1 MIRRELQR
9 SRLWLGVWL
18 FGRALCIALSLLPP
32 IELDG
37 PPDSDKLG
45 HFLAYFTLMAWAV
58 MLLQGWRAR
67 LLAAGALVLLGLGL
81 EFAQA
86 TLTTTRQGDA
96 RDMLANALGVMV
108 GLGVALTPGRHLLA
122 WLDAKLRGEKLRD

>member
-1 MIRRELQR
+1 VIRPDLRWPR
-9 SRLWLGVWL
+9 VWLGVWL
-18 FGRALCIALSLLPP
+18 FGWVACIALSLLPP
-32 IELDG
+32 ISLGG

-58 MLLQGWRAR
+58 MLFKGWRAR
-67 LLAAGALVLLGLGL
+67 VLVAGALVLLGLGL

-96 RDMLANALGVMV
+96 RDVLANSLGVLA
-108 GLGVALTPGRHLLA
+108 GLLLGLTPVRSLLV
-122 WLDAKLRGEKLRD
+122 WVEGKLRA

>member
-1 MIRRELQR
+1 MIRADLRFP
-9 SRLWLGVWL
+9 RLWLGVWL
-18 FGRALCIALSLLPP
+18 GGWALCIALSLLPP
-32 IELDG
+32 IPLDG

-58 MLLQGWRAR
+58 MLFKGWRAR
-67 LLAAGALVLLGLGL
+67 VLVAGALVLLGLGL

-96 RDMLANALGVMV
+96 RDLLANTLGIVAAL
-108 GLGVALTPGRHLLA
+108 GLGVTPVRR
-122 WLDAKLRGEKLRD
+122 KVSRKRSPSCRSRR

>member
-18 FGRALCIALSLLPP
+18 FGWALCIALSLLPP

>member
-1 MIRRELQR
+1 MIRRDFHR
-9 SRLWLGVWL
+9 PRLWLGLWL
-18 FGRALCIALSLLPP
+18 LGWALCIALSLLPP
-32 IELDG
+32 IPLGE

-58 MLLQGWRAR
+58 MLFKGWRAR
-67 LLAAGALVLLGLGL
+67 VLVAGALMLLGLGL

-96 RDMLANALGVMV
+96 RDMVANTLGVLA
-108 GLGVALTPGRHLLA
+108 GLGVAVTPGRHLLA
-122 WLDAKLRGEKLRD
+122 WLDRKLRAKELRD

>member
-1 MIRRELQR
+1 MIRRDLQR
-9 SRLWLGVWL
+9 PRLWLGVWL
-18 FGRALCIALSLLPP
+18 FGWALCIALSLLPP

-45 HFLAYFTLMAWAV
+45 HFLAYFTLSAWAA
-58 MLLQGWRAR
+58 MLFEGWRAR
-67 LLAAGALVLLGLGL
+67 VLVAGALMLLGLGL
-81 EFAQA
+81 ELAQA